1 MKWIS
6 ENDANTKF
14 FHFKSSRTSRPNV
27 GNLKF
32 NQLVLELLAE
42 KNIKKIS
49 ACNRTGGLEKPPIYW
64 FFQFLVVLTGL
75 IAWPIQHSNQTGH
88 PSGSRPDRG
97 PVFKTLSDVEAN
109 ILVAAFGYKEI
120 RKAVWDCNCFK
131 SWVSWMV

>member
-42 KNIKKIS
+42 KKKIKNKHVH
-49 ACNRTGGLEKPPIYW
+49 AIEP
-64 FFQFLVVLTGL
+64 
-75 IAWPIQHSNQTGH
+75 
-88 PSGSRPDRG
+88 
-97 PVFKTLSDVEAN
+97 
-109 ILVAAFGYKEI
+109 
-120 RKAVWDCNCFK
+120 AVWRNHRFTGF
-131 SWVSWMV
+131 SSF